1 MKMKFFHF
9 LLLQFVWVVAT
20 YGQATAELALSAPI
34 LKEVQGKTLVTLQVQ
49 NTMSSAITGARA
61 WVFLM
66 DAKGKV
72 LGNQAQWV
80 ITEEAKNSLPTGETR
95 EFTVAVAA
103 TGATQAK
110 VIFPRIVLA
119 DGSTRVIKTP
129 EGQ

>member
-1 MKMKFFHF
+1 MKLILFIFT
-9 LLLQFVWVVAT
+9 LSLAT
-20 YGQATAELALSAPI
+20 LSPAAEAGGSLSLGVPT

-49 NTMSSAITGARA
+49 NTMSSDVTGARA

-72 LGNQAQWV
+72 VGNHSQWL
-80 ITEEAKNSLPTGETR
+80 ITDETKNALKAGATHEY
-95 EFTVAVAA
+95 TVSVAA

-119 DGSTRVIKTP
+119 DGSTRVIND
-129 EGQ
+129 

>member
-1 MKMKFFHF
+1 MKTIRFFILPF
-9 LLLQFVWVVAT
+9 LLVVAT
-20 YGQATAELALSAPI
+20 YGQATSGLTLSAPI

-49 NTMSSAITGARA
+49 NTMSSAVTGARA

-72 LGNQAQWV
+72 VGNQAQWV
-80 ITEEAKNSLPTGETR
+80 ITAEAKNALPTGETR

-119 DGSTRVIKTP
+119 DGSTRVIKDK
-129 EGQ
+129 EGE